1 MREAK
6 STLSRERILRAALS
20 LVDAE
25 GIDALS
31 MRKLGA
37 LLGVEAMSLYRYVP
51 SKAALLDALHERL
64 LSELPPQT
72 ASGWREAL
80 RERATSL
87 RSLLAAHPRAIVLFA
102 SRPAVTHGSMRH
114 LEASLEVLR
123 SAGLQATDALAVFQV
138 VFGYVLGHAL
148 ASFAPRPE
156 QSPVDYR
163 ALPAEQFPRVLE
175 AAAALDGYDADA
187 EFSLGLDLLISGIA
201 ARYGGTLTS
210 ST

>member
-80 RERATSL
+80 RERVHDLKQLVKAYQL
-87 RSLLAAHPRAIVLFA
+87 GWIKE
-102 SRPAVTHGSMRH
+102 THC
-114 LEASLEVLR
+114 EDCVW
-123 SAGLQATDALAVFQV
+123 
-138 VFGYVLGHAL
+138 
-148 ASFAPRPE
+148 
-156 QSPVDYR
+156 
-163 ALPAEQFPRVLE
+163 
-175 AAAALDGYDADA
+175 
-187 EFSLGLDLLISGIA
+187 
-201 ARYGGTLTS
+201 
-210 ST
+210 